1 MEEAKNQASSHFQ
14 YPTLLS
20 MRIFS
25 EFIYTLFAGD
35 VAAGHQVQL
44 RGEVP
49 LQPVQHQPGG
59 ARDPRPVRSRPGPRQ
74 EGLERG
80 LRSSQLPVI
89 YLENIYLNLQFGGR

>member
-74 EGLERG
+74 EGLEE
-80 LRSSQLPVI
+80 QLAAN
-89 YLENIYLNLQFGGR
+89 YQ